1 MARATVV
8 IGIAGAAVV
17 GWIVAPVVDMARRG
31 TRDERTVR
39 AWRREGRASGRSV
52 GRSVG
57 RPVTEA
63 PIPDPRRPDEP
74 ASSTLQGRPGG
85 P

>member
-8 IGIAGAAVV
+8 IGIAGAVV
-17 GWIVAPVVDMARRG
+17 AGWIVAPVVDMARRG

-52 GRSVG
+52 GR
-57 RPVTEA
+57 PVTDA

-74 ASSTLQGRPGG
+74 SAALPRRPGG